1 MHKEY
6 RLNQEEVLA
15 KKNDYIDMLKKELET
30 SNEMFKT
37 ASEDAVQKDLE
48 GNLPYSKVLH
58 LTLFCCGFVTGM
70 SPVAST
76 TSRFIKSGMSLTQI
90 YNQYVTVSD
99 ELAAEREETKRLNT
113 LIEHIV
119 TEIEEKS
126 PLLKKQRED
135 YETALDTVEE
145 LNKRHE
151 LMVLDMQQLRED
163 ARNCKRNE
171 GM

>member
-1 MHKEY
+1 
-6 RLNQEEVLA
+6 
-15 KKNDYIDMLKKELET
+15 
-30 SNEMFKT
+30 
-37 ASEDAVQKDLE
+37 
-48 GNLPYSKVLH
+48 
-58 LTLFCCGFVTGM
+58 M

-135 YETALDTVEE
+135 YEAAMDTVEE

-151 LMVLDMQQLRED
+151 LMILDMQQLKED
-163 ARNCKRNE
+163 AHNCKRNE